1 MCEDAACT
9 VHLASMMGQ
18 VTPLPPGQID
28 ALYRRYQDEYGQ
40 R

>member
-1 MCEDAACT
+1 
-9 VHLASMMGQ
+9 MGE
-18 VTPLPPGQID
+18 VTPLPPDQID

>member
-1 MCEDAACT
+1 
-9 VHLASMMGQ
+9 VHLASVAGQ
-18 VTPLPPGQID
+18 VTPLPADQID

>member
-1 MCEDAACT
+1 
-9 VHLASMMGQ
+9 MGP
-18 VTPLPPGQID
+18 VTPLPPDQID